1 MLAGAGEVLPPPGE
15 EVPLPGGF
23 PGLGASKEN
32 NSGSTQVLASVDI
45 HRARAGSRE
54 SAFLPDDLSL
64 QVMDSRQLSKGVTS
78 GNHDAKRLG
87 EESEST
93 TNR

>member
-32 NSGSTQVLASVDI
+32 ISGSTQAS
-45 HRARAGSRE
+45 ASRGH
-54 SAFLPDDLSL
+54 PPG
-64 QVMDSRQLSKGVTS
+64 QGRVP
-78 GNHDAKRLG
+78 
-87 EESEST
+87 
-93 TNR
+93 